1 MKKII
6 GIIEKNKQQM
16 LDHLKTIV
24 EFESPSHDKDRLDQL
39 AYWIADTFK
48 TLISGQSE
56 IIEVEQ
62 YGNQVRC
69 EWGEGEEQILI
80 MAHFDT
86 VWPVGT
92 LKDKPFRIEGDCA
105 YGPGVFDM
113 KGGLIQGLFALKAI
127 KEAGIQLK
135 KKIVFLFDGDEEIG
149 NPASRAL
156 IEKEAKKSERVFV
169 LEPAM
174 SVAGAI
180 KTARKGVG
188 MYEMR
193 VSGIP
198 SHSGIDPEKGVSA
211 IDELAKQIIRLH
223 SETDLSTGTTINVGK
238 ISGGS
243 AVNVMAEHAFA
254 EIDVRAKTTK
264 ELERIHEFILGLQ
277 PFNDKTEV
285 ITTGEINRYPL
296 ERTEEVESMFAVAK
310 GIAKYDL
317 GIELSEKETGG
328 GSDGNLTARFTPTL
342 DGLGA
347 VGDGAHANHEYLQVS
362 HMTERCA
369 LLAGLLMHYAEIKEG
384 VVQGNGRNE
393 TR

>member
-1 MKKII
+1 METIKR
-6 GIIEKNKQQM
+6 IIETNKPQM

-24 EFESPSHDKDRLDQL
+24 EFESPSHDKEKLDQL
-39 AYWIADTFK
+39 ALWIADTFK
-48 TLISGQSE
+48 ALVGGKSE

-92 LKDKPFRIEGDCA
+92 LKDKPFRIEGDRA

-149 NPASRAL
+149 NPASKEI
-156 IEKEAKKSERVFV
+156 IENEAKKSERVFV

-174 SVAGAI
+174 SLAGAI
-180 KTARKGVG
+180 KTSRKGVG

-193 VSGIP
+193 VKGIP
-198 SHSGIDPEKGVSA
+198 SHSGIDPDKGISA
-211 IDELAKQIIRLH
+211 IDELAKQIVRLH
-223 SETDLSTGTTINVGK
+223 NETNLSTGTTINVGK

-254 EIDVRAKTTK
+254 EIDTRAKTTK
-264 ELERIHEFILGLQ
+264 ELERIHKFILGLN
-277 PFNDKTEV
+277 PIRENTEV
-285 ITTGEINRYPL
+285 ITTGEINRFPL
-296 ERTEEVESMFAVAK
+296 ERTEEVANMFAVAK
-310 GIAKYDL
+310 RIAKQEL
-317 GIELSEKETGG
+317 GFELIEKETGG
-328 GSDGNLTARFTPTL
+328 GSDGNLTAPFAQTL

-347 VGDGAHANHEYLQVS
+347 VGDGAHANHEHLLIS
-362 HMTERCA
+362 HMTERSA
-369 LLAGLLMHYAEIKEG
+369 LLAGLLLHFAEIKEG
-384 VVQGNGRNE
+384 VAQGNGKNE
-393 TR
+393 NR